1 MNKAQLVDLLIKN
14 KEAGFESKAAAERAF
29 DAVISAIKT
38 GVTQSGKA
46 QIIGFGT
53 FSKRTRGARNGR
65 NPQTGAAMKIP
76 AFTTVGFKV
85 GKEFK
90 DDVNKKGK
98 K

>member
-1 MNKAQLVDLLIKN
+1 MNKAQLVDILLKN
-14 KEAGFESKAAAERAF
+14 KEAGFESKAGAERAF
-29 DAVISAIKT
+29 DAVIGAIKE
-38 GVTQSGKA
+38 GVSKDGRA

-65 NPQTGAAMKIP
+65 NPQTGAPMKIA

-90 DDVNKKGK
+90 DDVNKKGRK
-98 K
+98 

>member
-1 MNKAQLVDLLIKN
+1 MNKAQLVDILIKN
-14 KEAGFESKAAAERAF
+14 KEAGFDSKAAAERAF
-29 DAVISAIKT
+29 DAVIGAIKA
-38 GVTQSGKA
+38 GVSKDGKA

-53 FSKRTRGARNGR
+53 FSRRPRGARNGR
-65 NPQTGAAMKIP
+65 NPQTGAPMKIP

-90 DDVNKKGK
+90 DEVNKKGK